1 MARVE
6 DAAHTIVPTHAAN
19 GRYRFA
25 RHPRSATFS
34 RTGIRTYRSSPSGSV
49 KSTLRC
55 KKLMRRYEALHIPVW
70 GPGVRSASLYESR
83 GFDLSDAV
91 ASIKRS
97 GLRMRRISIA
107 MGYTAASGPDE
118 SAQAS
123 AVRAVEDGRRVAR
136 S

>member
-1 MARVE
+1 VN
-6 DAAHTIVPTHAAN
+6 P
-19 GRYRFA
+19 
-25 RHPRSATFS
+25 
-34 RTGIRTYRSSPSGSV
+34 
-49 KSTLRC
+49 TLRC
-55 KKLMRRYEALHIPVW
+55 KKLMCRYEALHTPVQR
-70 GPGVRSASLYESR
+70 PGVRSASIYESC

-91 ASIKRS
+91 ATIKRS